1 MPSAPT
7 KRFWHL
13 ESFTGGLDRR
23 DGTFTKNQNR
33 FYDLVNYRIVNS
45 KKAVRRPPCGRN
57 ATAFVNAQGCILYRG
72 NLYTVAK
79 KGDVVTKPS
88 DVTGELRFDTPD
100 HCTTWELAG
109 LETFGGFVVALIKHD
124 MDVSGVTANYPGGVA
139 THQYRLH
146 VFDGKKNKPTY
157 VEDPW
162 CPVGWGPSLP
172 LHLYRIGD
180 IGTFSSTFVPR
191 MAVCSGRLYIST
203 PDGRL
208 NFCKTGN
215 ARTWTDRTV
224 EDIHEGGEWYY
235 FFTNS
240 TPGLQTFTVSDDF
253 SLLNDDRVWSAYVF
267 EYLDTN
273 GKWQQIIED
282 TADPVINAHYYPK
295 DIASRFGGPDEISL
309 RLRWTAGCG
318 FIIRFRML
326 IGNPPF
332 RLISPVGPI
341 VPNKEDVFSGNGA
354 KTSFATTASFTI
366 GTAYEVYVN
375 GVLQASG
382 VDYAIAFA
390 PETATL
396 ILFTVAPPV
405 GVNNVRVFWSLW
417 RWPVPALNAN
427 AKANVEYE
435 GISFSQYAIAP
446 LQMVGTT
453 FLYGIGGI
461 GSGGIAIQESV
472 SGFPNGQTRYIT
484 RFSSRVTTST
494 IAGAPA
500 ILSIS
505 DYHYGYETGFESSFF
520 LERTLRYQLELSG
533 ADDAGDLP
541 TASQQGADGGFVTA
555 LSVMKDRLLVS
566 YKGGT
571 QLWQVSGLPDSH
583 ALIGFGPVGTGLQ
596 AWPVPSAVSESIV
609 VGMARGLMSL
619 NLSGSNLDS
628 LRDIN
633 LGEPIQ
639 ALGFPQQTDAVFW
652 PETGQYITA
661 VTMPDASRQFL
672 VFDHSPEQ
680 KINAWSRWTVASLP
694 VVERHS
700 MVAFGN
706 KLYFRA
712 GGYLYNFN
720 LDATDY
726 IDVHDAGGVA
736 FQSTAMLHFNHL
748 EAPFRQKQAV
758 FLDWVMSGNV
768 TVSIRWNPD
777 LPTEET
783 GELVYAGM
791 TAGRAKVP
799 VSVWGTGLAPVIRS
813 RDRAGHT
820 IEELGMWFIVR
831 ER

>member
-1 MPSAPT
+1 MPTAPT

-45 KKAVRRPPCGRN
+45 KKAVRRPPCARN
-57 ATAFVNAQGCILYRG
+57 ATTFVNAQGCILYRG
-72 NLYTVAK
+72 VLYTVAK
-79 KGDVVTKPS
+79 KGDAVTKPS
-88 DVTGELRFDTPD
+88 DVTGELRFDNPD
-100 HCTTWELAG
+100 HCLTWELAG
-109 LETFGGFVVALIKHD
+109 LETFGGYVVALIKHD
-124 MDVSGVTANYPGGVA
+124 VDVSGTTANYPGGVA

-172 LHLYRIGD
+172 LHLYRTGD
-180 IGTFSSTFVPR
+180 IGAFSSTFVPR

-224 EDIHEGGEWYY
+224 EDIQEGGEWYY
-235 FFTNS
+235 FRTNS
-240 TPGLQTFTVSDDF
+240 SPGLQTFTVSDDF
-253 SLLNDDRVWSAYVF
+253 SLLNDDQKWSAYVF

-273 GKWQQIIED
+273 GTWQKINED
-282 TADPVINAHYYPK
+282 AIDPVINGHYLPQA
-295 DIASRFGGPDEISL
+295 IASRFSGGPDEISL
-309 RLRWTAGCG
+309 RLYWTAGCG
-318 FIIRFRML
+318 YIIRFRML
-326 IGNPPF
+326 VGSPPMRTVAGSAMHHAWNRSESF
-332 RLISPVGPI
+332 
-341 VPNKEDVFSGNGA
+341 NGNGA
-354 KTSFATTASFTI
+354 TTIFQTVGIVTTPKVYLLAVLQTVGVNYTVAT
-366 GTAYEVYVN
+366 VN
-375 GVLQASG
+375 GFVQ
-382 VDYAIAFA
+382 V
-390 PETATL
+390 T
-396 ILFTVAPPV
+396 FTVAPPV
-405 GVNNVRVFWSLW
+405 GVGNVRIFDGTNNYMKTGGTVGAT
-417 RWPVPALNAN
+417 PGYYT
-427 AKANVEYE
+427 YE
-435 GISFSQYAIAP
+435 GVTGQLLSSVYQPTAIGTVFLMGIS
-446 LQMVGTT
+446 
-453 FLYGIGGI
+453 IGG
-461 GSGGIAIQESV
+461 GIDNYDYTAGI
-472 SGFPNGQTRYIT
+472 FPNGLQRYI
-484 RFSSRVTTST
+484 SRILNKVTVT
-494 IAGAPA
+494 APNPP
-500 ILSIS
+500 ILVEQPV
-505 DYHYGYETGFESSFF
+505 YTYGYETGYESSFF
-520 LERTLRYQLELSG
+520 LERTLRYQLELAG

-583 ALIGFGPVGTGLQ
+583 ALIGFGPVGTGNQ
-596 AWPVPSAVSESIV
+596 SWPVPATVSESIV
-609 VGMARGLMSL
+609 IGMARGLMSL
-619 NLSGSNLDS
+619 NLTGSNLDS
-628 LRDIN
+628 MRDIN

-639 ALGFPQQTDAVFW
+639 PLGFPQQTDAVFW
-652 PETGQYITA
+652 TETGQYVTA
-661 VTMPDASRQFL
+661 VTMPDSSRQFL

-694 VVERHS
+694 AVERHS

-720 LDATDY
+720 LDATDF
-726 IDVHDAGGVA
+726 IDAHDAVDA
-736 FQSTAMLHFNHL
+736 AYESLAMLHFNHL

-758 FLDWVMSGNV
+758 FLEWVMSGAV
-768 TVSIRWNPD
+768 TFAIRWNPD

-783 GELVYAGM
+783 GELVYSGM
-791 TAGRAKVP
+791 TAGRAKIP

-813 RDRAGHT
+813 RDRTGHA